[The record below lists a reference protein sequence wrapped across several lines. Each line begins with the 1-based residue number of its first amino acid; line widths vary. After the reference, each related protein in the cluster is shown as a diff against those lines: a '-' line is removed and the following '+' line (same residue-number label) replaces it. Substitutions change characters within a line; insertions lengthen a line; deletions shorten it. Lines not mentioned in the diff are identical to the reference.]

1 VKPGRLNIGFKMWH
15 RTASGIKKG
24 RKKMNGKLYPLG
36 LALILSA
43 LILSSCS
50 SGEEAGRPSA
60 SANLIGTEWVL
71 TSLNGNSL
79 IEGTSITLK
88 FDQAFLSGSAGCNG
102 YGGGR
107 DSGRY
112 VATDDGTL
120 TIPQI
125 AVTVQLC
132 LGPEGIMEQEAAYI
146 EALRSAAAYRVID
159 DRLEV
164 DDATGETVLVFAMK
178 E

>member
-1 VKPGRLNIGFKMWH
+1 MG
-15 RTASGIKKG
+15 
-24 RKKMNGKLYPLG
+24 GKLYALG
-36 LALILSA
+36 LALVLST

-50 SGEEAGRPSA
+50 SGEEAGQPSA
-60 SANLIGTEWVL
+60 SANLVGTEWML
-71 TSLNGNSL
+71 TSLNGDSL

-107 DSGRY
+107 DSGKY
-112 VATDDGTL
+112 VATDEGAL

-125 AVTVQLC
+125 AVTLRLC

-159 DRLEV
+159 DRLEI
-164 DDATGETVLVFAMK
+164 DDAAGETILVFAVK